1 MTRVAIALGSNLG
14 DRERYLRE
22 AITALQP
29 SIDRLRVS
37 TFHDT
42 APVGVG
48 PQPTFLNATAVGETS
63 LSARALLETLL
74 AVERDLGR
82 ERPFPGAP
90 RTADLDLILYGDEII
105 DEGPSL
111 IVPHPRFRERR
122 FVLEPLAEIAPD
134 WRDPVTGQTVEEL
147 LRNLT
152 SVGATQ
158 CVAPP
163 RSMCARALLEQ
174 PRHAFFKHRIDR
186 RDQHECHER

>member
-14 DRERYLRE
+14 SREGHLHA
-22 AITALQP
+22 AIAALGP
-29 SIDRLRVS
+29 FIHHLRVS

-63 LSARALLETLL
+63 LGARALLDTLL

-90 RTADLDLILYGDEII
+90 RTVDLDLILYADAII
-105 DEGPSL
+105 DEAPSL

-122 FVLEPLAEIAPD
+122 FVLEPLSEIAPD
-134 WRDPVTGQTVEEL
+134 WRDPVTGRTVEEL

-152 SVGATQ
+152 
-158 CVAPP
+158 
-163 RSMCARALLEQ
+163 M
-174 PRHAFFKHRIDR
+174 
-186 RDQHECHER
+186 

>member
-14 DRERYLRE
+14 DREDYLRS
-22 AITALQP
+22 ALDALTP
-29 SIDRLRVS
+29 SLDRLRIS

-48 PQPTFLNATAVGETS
+48 PQPTFLNAAAVGETS

-90 RTADLDLILYGDEII
+90 RTLDLDLILYGDSII
-105 DEGPSL
+105 DEAPSL

-147 LRNLT
+147 LRLLT
-152 SVGATQ
+152 V
-158 CVAPP
+158 
-163 RSMCARALLEQ
+163 
-174 PRHAFFKHRIDR
+174 
-186 RDQHECHER
+186 

>member
-14 DRERYLRE
+14 DREGYLRS
-22 AITALQP
+22 AIAALQHAI
-29 SIDRLRVS
+29 SNLHVS

-63 LSARALLETLL
+63 LAARALLDTLL

-90 RTADLDLILYGDEII
+90 RTVDLDLILYGDAVI
-105 DEGPSL
+105 DEAPSL

-122 FVLEPLAEIAPD
+122 FVLEPLVEIAPD

-147 LRNLT
+147 LRLL
-152 SVGATQ
+152 SV
-158 CVAPP
+158 
-163 RSMCARALLEQ
+163 
-174 PRHAFFKHRIDR
+174 
-186 RDQHECHER
+186 